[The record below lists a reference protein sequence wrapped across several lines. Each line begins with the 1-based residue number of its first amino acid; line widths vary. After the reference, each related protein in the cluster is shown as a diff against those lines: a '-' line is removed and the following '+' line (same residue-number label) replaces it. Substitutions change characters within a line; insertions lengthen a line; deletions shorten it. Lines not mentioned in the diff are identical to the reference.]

1 MHELITF
8 FIRNSKW
15 FLFAALI
22 AVGCAML
29 CSRNP
34 YQHHVYL
41 TTANSVV
48 ASVYNASNEVYSYF
62 NLRQANE
69 ELNERNA
76 MLQAELQAMQEQL
89 YDARAALAADTAL
102 MAPSTRRFDFIVA
115 HVISNSV
122 ARPCNYITINRG
134 ALDGVKPEMGVID
147 QNGVVGIVNVVGP
160 HSARIISVLNPNL
173 QLSCKVK
180 NNDNFGS
187 LVWEGGDP
195 EIATLIELP
204 KHTVY
209 HPGDTVITTGYS
221 NIFPEGVPVGV
232 VLDDLGHKNDN
243 FFTLRVKLFTDF
255 ARLSNVQVITNNQLE
270 ELRALELSDQ
280 KPK

>member
-1 MHELITF
+1 M
-8 FIRNSKW
+8 
-15 FLFAALI
+15 FAALVAI
-22 AVGCAML
+22 GCAML

-48 ASVYNASNEVYSYF
+48 ASVYNASNEVTSYF

-76 MLQAELQAMQEQL
+76 QLQAELQTMQEQL
-89 YDARAALAADTAL
+89 YDARAELAADTAL
-102 MAPSTRRFDFIVA
+102 MAPSMRRFDFIVA

-134 ALDGVKPEMGVID
+134 ALDGIKPEMGVID

-195 EIATLIELP
+195 EIATLTELP

-209 HPGDTVITTGYS
+209 QPGDTVITTGYS

-270 ELRALELSDQ
+270 ELRALEQADQ
-280 KPK
+280 KQK

>member
-1 MHELITF
+1 M
-8 FIRNSKW
+8 
-15 FLFAALI
+15 LFR
-22 AVGCAML
+22 
-29 CSRNP
+29 SNP
-34 YQHHVYL
+34 YQRHVYL

-76 MLQAELQAMQEQL
+76 QLAAELQAVREQL
-89 YDARAALAADTAL
+89 YDAQAAQAADTAL
-102 MAPSTRRFDFIVA
+102 MPQATRRFDFIVA

-122 ARPCNYITINRG
+122 ARPHNYITINRG
-134 ALDGVKPEMGVID
+134 ELDGVRPEMGVID

-173 QLSCKVK
+173 QLSCKIK
-180 NNDNFGS
+180 NSDNFGS
-187 LVWEGGDP
+187 LVWEGCDP

-209 HPGDTVITTGYS
+209 QPGDTVITTGYS

-255 ARLSNVQVITNNQLE
+255 KRLSNVQVITNNQLE
-270 ELRALELSDQ
+270 ELRALEKADQ
-280 KPK
+280 KQK